1 MVLHDTAY
9 GLLRSR
15 LEAEDGQA
23 IVEYALIV
31 GLISVV
37 AIAALG
43 AVGVDITTLFTRVSS
58 ALSGVET

>member
-1 MVLHDTAY
+1 MVVHDTAY

>member
-1 MVLHDTAY
+1 MVVHDTAY
-9 GLLRSR
+9 RLLRSR
-15 LEAEDGQA
+15 LGAEDGQA

-37 AIAALG
+37 AIAGLG

>member
-1 MVLHDTAY
+1 MVVHDTAY
-9 GLLRSR
+9 RLLRSR
-15 LEAEDGQA
+15 LDAEDGQA